1 MYNLISSLLKLVSG
15 FTQACKVNASCKFLC
30 NVGTEIKPFPRIF
43 IELPKFKVLPV
54 GLAEIKTF
62 FTGVPESKLTL
73 PVITPVG
80 FRYPM
85 PLI

>member
-1 MYNLISSLLKLVSG
+1 MKLVSG

-30 NVGTEIKPFPRIF
+30 NVGTEIEVVAGILS
-43 IELPKFKVLPV
+43 EVPKFIMLPV

-73 PVITPVG
+73 PVITPDG
-80 FRYPM
+80 FLYPI
-85 PLI
+85 PTI